1 MTLSQRYFSKIV
13 DSPVGRLTLIAS
25 DAGLAAVL
33 WENDDPQRVRTPA
46 CEERSDHPLLVAA
59 ERQLAEYFAGT
70 RTEFDLEL
78 DVVGTDFQKRVWRAL
93 RAIPFGETRS
103 YGQLASQLGNARASR
118 AVGGANRRNPLS
130 IVAPCH
136 RVIGAAGEL
145 TGFAGGLDVKR
156 YLLAHER
163 RCDAPA

>member
-1 MTLSQRYFSKIV
+1 MTQSRRYFSKIIG
-13 DSPVGRLTLIAS
+13 SPVGRLTLIAS

-33 WENDDPQRVRTPA
+33 WENDDPQRVRLPA
-46 CEERSDHPLLVAA
+46 RETRPDHAVLIAA

-70 RTEFDLEL
+70 RTVFDLAL
-78 DVVGTDFQKRVWRAL
+78 DVVGTRFQQRVWRAL

-103 YGQLASQLGNARASR
+103 YGQLAAELGNARASR
-118 AVGGANRRNPLS
+118 AVGAANRRNPLS

-136 RVIGAAGEL
+136 RVIGATGEL
-145 TGFAGGLDVKR
+145 RGFAGGLDVKR

-163 RCDAPA
+163 RSESLP